1 MLERARELWNRSKTP
16 AQSARCHFAIGCGE
30 FLLSIRLY
38 GIDLPGDFVGQGFDA
53 GMKEPAFP
61 LGQFVQQIGNGVI
74 SQPGNAAQPAV
85 SAMAHTKVNLR
96 W

>member
-1 MLERARELWNRSKTP
+1 
-16 AQSARCHFAIGCGE
+16 
-30 FLLSIRLY
+30 
-38 GIDLPGDFVGQGFDA
+38 
-53 GMKEPAFP
+53 
-61 LGQFVQQIGNGVI
+61 VI